1 MWCCECVSQWFQLWS
16 QIRDFAK
23 EENLGKDLKNKCQ
36 LREEGDQRALET
48 KRTAEGAHRV
58 QRSERRPEWLEPQG
72 AKRWMMW
79 DVLQGHSLQRE
90 GERGA
95 REWEPMRLWSDSPP
109 ERFSGCT
116 GENRLERMWGDSVL
130 NMQNVFQLYCQDHN
144 NPQASVGT
152 LWNW

>member
-1 MWCCECVSQWFQLWS
+1 MFYYKLWWVLRKKDMWCCECVSQWFQLWS

-72 AKRWMMW
+72 AKRWMVW
-79 DVLQGHSLQRE
+79 DVLQGHSIQRE

-95 REWEPMRLWSDSPP
+95 RERMRAS
-109 ERFSGCT
+109 EIMIRFSSWKIFWLQW
-116 GENRLERMWGDSVL
+116 GEQAGT
-130 NMQNVFQLYCQDHN
+130 NVGRQC
-144 NPQASVGT
+144 P
-152 LWNW
+152 